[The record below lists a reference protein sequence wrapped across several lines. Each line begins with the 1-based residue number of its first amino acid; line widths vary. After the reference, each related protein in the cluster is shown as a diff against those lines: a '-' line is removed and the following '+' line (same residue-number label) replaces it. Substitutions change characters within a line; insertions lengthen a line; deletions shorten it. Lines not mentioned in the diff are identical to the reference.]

1 MLRVVAG
8 LLREGVDGKGPD
20 DATTWQ
26 GVIKDLDQAL
36 VDPEMRVDG
45 YHRPILAYKLSVERL
60 AETEKELL
68 AVLRYFPPVTK
79 VAKAVLEVVWRG
91 VKSSSGNFK
100 RLLHKL
106 VRMNLV
112 DSHQQDYYGFQYG
125 TGFMC

>member
-8 LLREGVDGKGPD
+8 LLREDVDGRGAED
-20 DATTWQ
+20 VGTWQ
-26 GVIKDLDQAL
+26 DVLEDLDQAL
-36 VDPEMRVDG
+36 VDNPKMRVDG

-91 VKSSSGNFK
+91 VCSPSSNFK
-100 RLLHKL
+100 RLLQKL
-106 VRMNLV
+106 VR
-112 DSHQQDYYGFQYG
+112 SHE
-125 TGFMC
+125 CC